1 MGESSSTYD
10 RERREAHRVLVGGL
24 EEKRPL
30 GRHEHRWEEEEEEED
45 DDDDNNNN
53 NNNIDLQETEWRLE

>member
-1 MGESSSTYD
+1 MKNERGVPSGTYGGD
-10 RERREAHRVLVGGL
+10 ERCTQVLVGRP

-30 GRHEHRWEEEEEEED
+30 GRHGPRWEDD

-53 NNNIDLQETEWRLE
+53 NNNNIQKLI